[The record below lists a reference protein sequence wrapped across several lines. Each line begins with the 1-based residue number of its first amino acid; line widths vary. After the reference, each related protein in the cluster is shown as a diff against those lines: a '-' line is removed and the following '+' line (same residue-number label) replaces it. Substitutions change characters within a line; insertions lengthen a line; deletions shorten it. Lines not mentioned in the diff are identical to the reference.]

1 MYKKLHIKMTLF
13 CGTVTGLILL
23 LMTLTG
29 LLAFENLLDKN
40 DAAVH
45 DKTVHALITSLD
57 SEPYIDYDKIAKLA
71 DTRYYTVVLYDKSAS
86 YSLTL
91 GQEKQM
97 LIEESRERAMNEYGL
112 NVKNPPVFG
121 TSAKQLEFPFT
132 VQKKEYLASFAS
144 IPHKY
149 GTFCAVIV
157 YSREQLY
164 QQTGR
169 LRLFFLIIDTTAL
182 LLLFTAAWFYTGRML
197 LPLEENR
204 RKQIQFV
211 ASASHELRSPLAVLL
226 SSSDALAVAYD
237 AQERQGFHEI
247 IKSEGNR
254 MSQLINDMLSLA
266 SADNQSW
273 PMHLESTALDEL
285 VPELYEKYHPLA
297 NAKGLALK
305 IKLPSPEEIPA
316 AVCDRQRIVQIL
328 GIFLDNAI
336 SYTPKGGSIT
346 LGLSPM
352 EGGWKLWVADTGPG
366 IPDEWKDRIFERF
379 FRADPSREDRRHFG
393 LGLSIAAEITRLH
406 GGRIWAEDNPGGGT
420 VFSLWLP
427 GKAAC
432 SDCAGFLARRF

>member
-23 LMTLTG
+23 LMTLAG

-45 DKTVHALITSLD
+45 DKTVHTLITSLD

-71 DTRYYTVVLYDKSAS
+71 DTHYYTVVLYDKSAS
-86 YSLTL
+86 YSLSL
-91 GQEKQM
+91 DSEKQM
-97 LIEESRERAMNEYGL
+97 LIENARERAMKEYGF
-112 NVKNPPVFG
+112 NVKNPPVLG
-121 TSAKQLEFPFT
+121 TSAKQLEFPFSA
-132 VQKKEYLASFAS
+132 QKKEYLASFAS

-149 GTFCAVIV
+149 GTFSAVIL
-157 YSREQLY
+157 YSREQLH
-164 QQTGR
+164 QQTDR
-169 LRLFFLIIDTTAL
+169 LRLFFLLIDTAAL
-182 LLLFTAAWFYTGRML
+182 VLLFTAAWFYTGRML

-204 RKQIQFV
+204 RRQIQFV

-226 SSSDALAVAYD
+226 SSADALAVAD
-237 AQERQGFHEI
+237 TQDRQGFHEI
-247 IKSEGNR
+247 IKSEGSR

-273 PMHLESTALDEL
+273 PIHPERTALDEL
-285 VPELYEKYHPLA
+285 VPELYEKYHSLA
-297 NAKGLALK
+297 NAKGLTLK
-305 IKLPSPEEIPA
+305 ISLPSPEEVPT
-316 AVCDRQRIVQIL
+316 AVCDRQRIAQIL

-366 IPDEWKDRIFERF
+366 IPDEWKSRVFERF

-406 GGRIWAEDNPGGGT
+406 GGKIWAEDNPGGGT
-420 VFSLWLP
+420 VFSLMLP
-427 GKAAC
+427 GKAEKN
-432 SDCAGFLARRF
+432 STIYS